1 MIPLLAAEL
10 LVASGVTANPGM
22 LDTYFGQD
30 LSAGPA
36 MVNTR
41 LAQGDFISSL
51 TALSTDSLESLSVE
65 SAGPVTLGFTGDA
78 GNIRGSIAGS
88 GIALAEHARNGG
100 AIHATDGTNYLAIAA
115 GGTLRIDFAA
125 PVAAFGFTATDLDN
139 DNAVLIFGMSDG
151 SSVQVPIE
159 SDSSATALFFGA
171 IALTDAWFQSV
182 EFAID
187 GAGSFDAFGLD
198 EFSIGGPQQVV
209 IPLPTGA
216 ALAGL
221 GLVLVGVRRRR

>member
-1 MIPLLAAEL
+1 MISLNAAAEL
-10 LVASGVTANPGM
+10 LVLSGVVANPGV

-30 LSAGPA
+30 LNAGPA

-41 LAQGDFISSL
+41 LAQGDFVSSL
-51 TALSTDSLESLSVE
+51 TAISTDSLESLSVE
-65 SAGPVTLGFTGDA
+65 SAGPLTLGFTGDA
-78 GNIRGSIAGS
+78 GSLGGSIAGT
-88 GIALAEHARNGG
+88 GIALAEHARG
-100 AIHATDGTNYLAIAA
+100 AIHATDGTNYLAVAT
-115 GGTLRIDFAA
+115 GGTLRIDFDA
-125 PVAAFGFTATDLDN
+125 PVAAFGFTATDLD
-139 DNAVLIFGMSDG
+139 DSNAVLILGMSDG
-151 SSVQVPIE
+151 STIQVPIE
-159 SDSSATALFFGA
+159 NDSAATSLFFGA
-171 IALTDAWFQSV
+171 IALTNAWFQSV

-198 EFSIGGPQQVV
+198 EFNIGGPQRVI